1 MSKNTASDPSSPS
14 TDHCPPPTDFAR
26 LATDVH
32 STDLATLTKSREH
45 LTLAARAPRC
55 CHIRPNGLRCGSP
68 APRRNS
74 YCFFHHNPPKP
85 SHQKTFPPLRDRHRL
100 PGALNNFRQALPKDA
115 VSRGGSKG
123 PRGQPLP

>member
-32 STDLATLTKSREH
+32 STDLATLAKSREH

-68 APRRNS
+68 ALRRNV
-74 YCFFHHNPPKP
+74 YCFFPYKHLNASDRH
-85 SHQKTFPPLRDRHRL
+85 TFPPFEDGNRIQVALMYVAERL
-100 PGALNNFRQALPKDA
+100 PKE
-115 VSRGGSKG
+115 
-123 PRGQPLP
+123 